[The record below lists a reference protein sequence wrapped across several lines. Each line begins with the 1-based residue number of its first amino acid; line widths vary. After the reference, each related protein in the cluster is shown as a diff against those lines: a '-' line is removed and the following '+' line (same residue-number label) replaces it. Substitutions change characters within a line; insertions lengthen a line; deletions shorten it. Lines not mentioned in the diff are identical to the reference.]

1 MQVTIETK
9 GFEKRILVE
18 VSPYKI
24 YSTWCTGHIT
34 CFLEGCFRNKALRE
48 IERLQQ
54 GRLKRYNLHEVS
66 ENVYVLNSI
75 LL

>member
-1 MQVTIETK
+1 MHVTIETK

-24 YSTWCTGHIT
+24 YSPLCHGHIT
-34 CFLEGCFRNKALRE
+34 WFHQMCFTNKALKE

-54 GRLKRYNLHEVS
+54 GRPKRYNLHEVS
-66 ENVYVLNSI
+66 ENVYVLRSI